1 LTSGGIGQAVSQTT
15 RRGIFMDIRE
25 IQRLHAQFAPDSM
38 VIDLPRQIA
47 ALPAPGDPSE
57 SDPSRARHARMAG
70 VAPRARQ
77 AAIGLGIAAMV
88 AMTGVGAA
96 SLYRNFQA
104 GHHSASTVS
113 TAPEQKPD
121 ASPQSTEKPAF
132 QEVDATPAHPVS
144 AAPTLSASDFAS
156 AGSLGL
162 TADQFRNSLKS
173 PARAG
178 QPVTSPSAPALSSE
192 AQLAAVSPIHRVG
205 ASREAS
211 AAATQPTPRA
221 EPAPA
226 QAVVVAKPA
235 PAAQSK
241 AQTAQPAQI
250 TQPPAAA
257 AQAAAPVAQA
267 AQPAQPVQPAEAVK
281 PARAAHRHISRP
293 RAEQNAE
300 SNSDAR
306 PSAES
311 RAGSAE
317 VKMF

>member
-1 LTSGGIGQAVSQTT
+1 
-15 RRGIFMDIRE
+15 MDIRE

-47 ALPAPGDPSE
+47 ALPAPGDHSE
-57 SDPSRARHARMAG
+57 SDPSRAMHARMAG

-77 AAIGLGIAAMV
+77 GAIGLAIAAMV
-88 AMTGVGAA
+88 AMTGMGAA

-113 TAPEQKPD
+113 TAPEQKSD
-121 ASPQSTEKPAF
+121 ASPQTTEKPAF

-162 TADQFRNSLKS
+162 TADQFRNSLRS

-205 ASREAS
+205 ASREAA

-235 PAAQSK
+235 PAAQTK
-241 AQTAQPAQI
+241 AQSAQAAQV

-257 AQAAAPVAQA
+257 APVAQP
-267 AQPAQPVQPAEAVK
+267 AQPAQPVQPAEAAK

-300 SNSDAR
+300 SNSDAK

-311 RAGSAE
+311 RAGSTE